1 MEKKDK
7 FCSFVY
13 AVIAALVFV
22 GMLAYSGV
30 QEFWYDEVYQLGL
43 VGPDKG
49 IGEVLRSYMQLK
61 DYTPPLY
68 AIIVWIW
75 RAVIPFSFPWLL
87 LISEGFTAAGI
98 FFTALAGKELG
109 GKKLGLLAEIL
120 SASSAVLVLHAG
132 YEFRSY
138 SLYFLSA
145 ALLAYAMAKRIRS
158 SGKKG
163 NVFLV
168 ISLLLLL
175 YSHYYGCV
183 IAGVLFLLEM
193 VFVIAKKQSLKSL
206 YPYLVAGG
214 GFAPWL
220 LLVFINHTRSITE
233 FWIQPPDLNALFD
246 FLRFMCS
253 ESEFQLWTLC
263 LGIAGCFVCFLT
275 RCRFGRFTFE
285 EDAEKLFLPG
295 LVISVPAIM
304 YLYSTVINPSGG
316 IFYNR
321 YFIGLLPFCYL
332 MMAQGVLWGWQLA
345 VGRERNREFTA
356 LCVGIALVLAVQNG
370 TLLLEEL
377 HQEQKI
383 SYRGSVGALAEKSD
397 IMEEGVVVVTTDNSY
412 VRAGIEM
419 YFEGFYGTRPQVISQ
434 HDNNFQEIVKQYK
447 KAYLFIG
454 KQSLV
459 EETRKLFTEYHM
471 VSRDKKHRIREYAM
485 EQEKDE

>member
-1 MEKKDK
+1 MEKKDR
-7 FCSFVY
+7 FCNCVY
-13 AVIAALVFV
+13 AVIAALAFG

-75 RAVIPFSFPWLL
+75 RAVIPFSFSWLL
-87 LISEGFTAAGI
+87 LVSEGFTAAGI
-98 FFTALAGKELG
+98 FFTALAGRELG

-120 SASSAVLVLHAG
+120 SASSVVLVLHAG

-145 ALLAYAMAKRIRS
+145 ALLACAMAKRIRS

-163 NVFLV
+163 NIFLV

-193 VFVIAKKQSLKSL
+193 IFVIAKKQSFKRI
-206 YPYLVAGG
+206 YPYIAAGA

-233 FWIQPPDLNALFD
+233 FWIQPPDLKALLD
-246 FLRFMCS
+246 FIHFLCS
-253 ESEFQLWTLC
+253 ENEFQLWTLC
-263 LGIAGCFVCFLT
+263 LGIAGCLVCFLT
-275 RCRFGRFTFE
+275 KCRFGRFTYE
-285 EDAEKLFLPG
+285 NDAETLYLPE
-295 LVISVPAIM
+295 LVIAVPAVM
-304 YLYSTVINPSGG
+304 YFYSTVINPSGG

-332 MMAQGVLWGWQLA
+332 MMAQGVLWGWKLVA
-345 VGRERNREFTA
+345 GRERNQEFIA
-356 LCVGIALVLAVQNG
+356 LCMGIALVLAVQNG

-419 YFEGFYGTRPQVISQ
+419 YFQGFYGVMPKVISQ
-434 HDNNFQEIVKQYK
+434 HDNNFQEIVKHYK

-454 KQSLV
+454 KQPLV
-459 EETRKLFTEYHM
+459 DETRKLFMGYYM
-471 VSRDKKHRIREYAM
+471 VSRDKKNRIREYAM
-485 EQEKDE
+485 EQKEDE